1 MNRRMITYMLGRILI
16 VEAFLM
22 IPSVICGLIYKE
34 NIALTFLVPMAI
46 LIACGLPMCWKKPK
60 NTAIYA
66 RDGFFIVAAAWVL
79 MCLTGALPFIFSGE
93 FEDVWTC
100 IFEITSGFTTTGST
114 ALAEVESLSKSILF
128 WRSFSHWIGGMGV
141 LVFVLAILPQ
151 SDDRS
156 LYLMRAEVPGPVAG
170 KLVPKMKDTAKILYA
185 VYTAMTLILAILLI
199 IGKMPVFDS
208 LCHAFGT
215 AGTGGFSVK
224 NASIGAYDSV
234 YIEMVIAVFMLL
246 FGINFNLFYLIL
258 IGRAKEAFKSEELR
272 WYLAI
277 IGISTAAI
285 AINIYRTFNSVGQS
299 LRYSFFQ
306 VCTVVSSTGYST
318 TNFTDPG
325 IFPYLAQHI
334 LFMLMLVGACA
345 GSTGGGFKLS
355 RVIILLKSFVQ
366 EVKKL
371 FHPRAVAVVRLEG
384 KAIDST
390 MFKGVLTYLSM
401 FIVMICSS
409 TLLISFNGYDFT
421 TNVTAVI
428 TCFNNMGPTL
438 GDTIGATGNFSIFN
452 PFCKM
457 VLSLDMLFGRLEIFP
472 MLVLFTPSAWKIRNS

>member
-46 LIACGLPMCWKKPK
+46 LVACGLPMCWKKPQ

-79 MCLTGALPFIFSGE
+79 MCLTGALPFVFSGE
-93 FEDVWTC
+93 FSDVWTC

-114 ALAEVESLSKSILF
+114 ALAEVESLSRSILF

-185 VYTAMTLILAILLI
+185 VYTAMTLVLALLLI
-199 IGKMPVFDS
+199 LGKMPVFDS

-258 IGRAKEAFKSEELR
+258 IGKAKEAFKSEELR

-277 IGISTAAI
+277 IGVSTAII
-285 AINIYRTFNSVGQS
+285 AVNIYNTFKSVGQS

-306 VCTVVSSTGYST
+306 VCTLVSSTGYST
-318 TNFTDPG
+318 INFTDPH

-334 LFMLMLVGACA
+334 LFMLMLIGACA

-371 FHPRAVAVVRLEG
+371 FHPRAVSVVRLEG
-384 KAIDST
+384 KAVDNT

-401 FIVMICSS
+401 WIIMVTTSI
-409 TLLISFNGYDFT
+409 LLISVNGYDFQ

-428 TCFNNMGPTL
+428 TCFNNMGPCL
-438 GDTIGATGNFSIFN
+438 GDTIGAAGNFSGFN
-452 PFCKM
+452 PFCKII
-457 VLSLDMLFGRLEIFP
+457 LSLDMLFGRLEIFP